1 MYLSQSSWGDIL
13 RRGHR
18 CAAATAVL
26 ALILWSGAS
35 LRAQLYTGAI
45 SGTISDE
52 SLGRIPG
59 ATVTLTVVRTGQTRE
74 TGSDETG
81 AFAFAGLEPGR
92 YSLRIAMPSFRT
104 HEMSNI
110 VLQAG
115 ERLPLGT
122 ITLGIAQLTDTVEV
136 TAATAVVKTESS
148 ERTSHI
154 TDEQVDNLLMLG
166 RNVTAL
172 VALVPGIS
180 ETAQTDTLSRSGGT
194 FRALGSRGNTNNISV
209 DGVQSTDIDNGGSL
223 KLQTS
228 ADAVAEMTVLMSN
241 YQAEYGSGSGAVVNI
256 IQKSGTSDFH
266 GLISHFR
273 KHEQF
278 DSNNFFNNRVGQPK
292 PRTRTNTWT
301 YNIGGPVVLGKWN
314 RERDRLFFFWNHE
327 FWPQKSGEVRTFTTP
342 TLLERNGDF
351 SQTLDTNGRM
361 IVIRDPLTGQPFP
374 GNRIPQNR
382 IDPDGQALLKLFP
395 EPNFSDRT
403 VSRGAYNYV
412 VPVESSFPNRLY
424 TLKLDYNVSDNDQ
437 IYGTHT
443 VFDERVEGWGGTSGA
458 FSSTWPQAKINF
470 RAKTSGTT
478 ARWTRIVSPTIV
490 NELGFAWQRNYE
502 TSKPATAKDQN
513 ALLRETTG
521 FDPGML
527 STKGNPDG
535 FLPRVSF
542 GGVPTAAGIGNG
554 LYEWLPFD
562 TPSNVYTVTQ
572 SLTVNRGRHLFKA
585 GTRLERFF
593 RDINGPSSRFG
604 NFEFGVSSLNPL
616 DTNHAYANAALGV
629 FQTYTES
636 SNSPYHVAR
645 GGRYEFFVQDTWKVR
660 PRLTLDYGM
669 RFYYLI
675 PSFMKDD
682 AWAAFQPSAYDPT
695 KAVQLLRPGFD
706 SAGRRVA
713 VHPVTGQIFPQA
725 AIGAIAPGTGMLFN
739 GMVSPKLD
747 PSVQRGVY
755 KNRGL
760 HYAPRV
766 GFAWDL
772 FGTGKTAIRGGGGF
786 FYNPMVIANYRGL
799 TNQPP
804 LIEVPSLFYGRL
816 SDLQSGT
823 AFTFPSNV
831 RGTDFTGQVPTA
843 VNFSLGVQHNIGFD
857 TIVDVAYVGSLAR
870 HLSWVRNLNAIPFG
884 ANFSPANQDP
894 TTGRPLPSSL
904 LRPIPGYGDI
914 DFQEF
919 AGSSNYHSLQV
930 GAIRQFSGGVSYG
943 MAYTLSR
950 SREYVSGDLSRISTL
965 VPIREWD
972 YGPMNMDQTHVLKV
986 NWLWNLPAV
995 SSWSQHA
1002 LTRGALTGWTISGIG
1017 TFSSGVPQGVTFT
1030 TTTNVD
1036 FTGSPTDGARL
1047 DLRGDPALP
1056 KSDRTFSRN
1065 FRTEMFALP
1074 AIGNYGNAGKFP
1086 LRGPGINNWDIAIFK
1101 DFSIHQEMKLQ
1112 IRCEVYNALNTT
1124 QFAAFDTNARFT
1136 PSGEQVNPRFGEYIS
1151 ARPPRRMQFAARFSF

>member
-1 MYLSQSSWGDIL
+1 MYLYIV
-13 RRGHR
+13 RRSR
-18 CAAATAVL
+18 RRAAATAVL
-26 ALILWSGAS
+26 ALILLSGTTV
-35 LRAQLYTGAI
+35 RAQLYTGAI

-52 SLGRIPG
+52 GLGRIPG
-59 ATVTLTVVRTGQTRE
+59 ATITLTVVRTNQTRE
-74 TGSDETG
+74 TVSDEAG
-81 AFAFAGLEPGR
+81 AFAFAALEPGR
-92 YSLRIAMPSFRT
+92 YSLSIAMPSFTTREIT
-104 HEMSNI
+104 DI

-115 ERLPLGT
+115 ERLPLGN
-122 ITLGIAQLTDTVEV
+122 IPLAIAQLTDTVDV
-136 TAATAVVKTESS
+136 TAARAVVKTESS

-154 TDEQVDNLLMLG
+154 TAEQVDNLLMLG

-180 ETAQTDTLSRSGGT
+180 EASQGDTLSRAGGG

-228 ADAVAEMTVLMSN
+228 ADAVAEMTILTSN
-241 YQAEYGSGSGAVVNI
+241 YQAEYGSGSGAIVNI
-256 IQKSGTSDFH
+256 VQKSGTSEFH
-266 GLISHFR
+266 GLVSHFK

-278 DSNNFFNNRVGQPK
+278 DANNFFNNRVGRPK

-301 YNIGGPVVLGKWN
+301 YNIGGPVVLGRWN
-314 RERDRLFFFWNHE
+314 RKREKLFFFWNHE

-361 IVIRDPLTGQPFP
+361 IVIVDPQTGQPFP

-382 IDPDGQALLKLFP
+382 MDPNGQALLKLFP
-395 EPNFSDRT
+395 EPNFFDRT
-403 VSRGAYNYV
+403 ISRGAYNYV

-424 TLKLDYNVSDNDQ
+424 TLKLDYKVSNKDQ

-443 VFDERVEGWGGTSGA
+443 IFDERVEGWGGTSGG
-458 FSSTWPQAKINF
+458 FSSTWPQAKIGF
-470 RAKTSGTT
+470 RANTSGTT
-478 ARWTRIVSPTIV
+478 ARWTRIISSNIV

-502 TSKPATAKDQN
+502 TSEPVSAQDQA

-521 FDPGML
+521 FAPGML
-527 STKGNPDG
+527 STTGNPDG

-542 GGVPTAAGIGNG
+542 SGVPTAAGIGNG

-585 GTRLERFF
+585 GTRLERFL

-604 NFEFGVSSLNPL
+604 NFEFGASSLNPL

-629 FQTYTES
+629 FQAYTES
-636 SNSPYHVAR
+636 SNSPYHRAR
-645 GGRYEFFVQDTWKVR
+645 GGRYEFFAQDTWKVI
-660 PRLTLDYGM
+660 PRVTLDYGM

-675 PSFMKDD
+675 PSYMKDD
-682 AWAAFQPSAYDPT
+682 AWAAFQPSAYNRDQ
-695 KAVQLLRPGFD
+695 AVQLLRPGFD

-713 VHPVTGQIFPQA
+713 VHPVTGQTFPQA
-725 AIGAIAPGTGMLFN
+725 AIGAIAPGTGVLYN

-747 PSVQRGVY
+747 SSIQRGVY

-760 HYAPRV
+760 HYAPRF
-766 GFAWDL
+766 GFAWDV
-772 FGTGKTAIRGGGGF
+772 FGTGKTAIRGGGGV

-804 LIEVPSLFYGRL
+804 LIEVPTLFYGRL
-816 SDLQSGT
+816 SDLRGGT

-831 RGTDFTGQVPTA
+831 RGTDFTGQVPTTL
-843 VNFSLGVQHNIGFD
+843 NFSVGVQHNIGFG
-857 TIVDVAYVGSLAR
+857 TIVDVAYVGSVAR
-870 HLSWVRNLNAIPFG
+870 HLSWTRNLNAIPFG
-884 ANFSPANQDP
+884 ANFNPANQDP

-914 DFQEF
+914 EFQEF
-919 AGSSNYHSLQV
+919 AASSNYHSLQL
-930 GAIRQFSGGVSYG
+930 GATRQFSRGVSYG
-943 MAYTLSR
+943 VAYTLSR
-950 SREYVSGDLSRISTL
+950 SREYVSGDLSRVSTL
-965 VPIREWD
+965 VPIDEWD
-972 YGPMNMDQTHVLKV
+972 YGPTNMDQTHVLKV
-986 NWLWNLPAV
+986 NWLWNLPAA

-1002 LTRGALTGWTISGIG
+1002 LTRATLTGWIISGIG
-1017 TFSSGVPQGVTFT
+1017 TFSSGVPQAVTFT
-1030 TTTNVD
+1030 TTTNID

-1047 DLRGDPALP
+1047 DLLGDPKLLR
-1056 KSDRTFSRN
+1056 SERTFSRN

-1074 AIGNYGNAGKFP
+1074 AIGTYGNSGKFP
-1086 LRGPGINNWDIAIFK
+1086 LRGPGMNNWDIAIFK
-1101 DFSIHQEMKLQ
+1101 TFPMRKGTSLQFRWEM
-1112 IRCEVYNALNTT
+1112 YNAFNHT

-1136 PSGEQVNPRFGEYIS
+1136 PTGEQVNPRFGEYIS
-1151 ARPPRRMQFAARFSF
+1151 ARPPRRMQLALRFAF